1 MAAPA
6 SADTGRRATFLAEES
21 GVRLT
26 VEVDGPRLTVISAS
40 FGGARDAGEH
50 RVFER
55 FSSLIIGKPLQ
66 EAADHGALYTATS
79 LPDDCAPVEGIRTP
93 RNAGP
98 AFALAERLIRDIH
111 AAARERFTAT
121 SRDNNWYPG
130 PSAAWLAKSEVEQA
144 ALIKPFIA
152 DAMRG
157 CGLPVDDAWISR
169 IERGRRLTIAF
180 ADTVSYTLKPG
191 LMMGLERRLRREM
204 GEPLEIFMED
214 MKDANAIRRL

>member
-6 SADTGRRATFLAEES
+6 AADTGRRATFIAEES

-26 VEVDGPRLTVISAS
+26 VEIDGPRLVVVAAN
-40 FGGARDAGEH
+40 FGGARDEGAR
-50 RVFER
+50 RVLER

-66 EAADHGALYTATS
+66 EAADHGAVYTAAS
-79 LPDDCAPVEGIRTP
+79 LPDDCAPVDGIRTP

-111 AAARERFTAT
+111 AAAMHRFATT

-130 PSAAWLAKSEVEQA
+130 PSAAWLAKSEAEQA
-144 ALIKPFIA
+144 ELIKPFVA
-152 DAMRG
+152 DALHG
-157 CGLPVDDAWISR
+157 CGLAAEDAWISR

-180 ADTVSYTLKPG
+180 VETVSYRLKPG